1 MHKIRILFLAI
12 FCLLFSGLS
21 FSEKKTL
28 VLGGKTGWDKLKS
41 MDGLAYGNGR
51 FGYRSLELATNSRS
65 IDPDKSA
72 VTDLLLDF
80 EEPDASFADN
90 AGNYSVEEKAFVSS
104 SKVKM
109 GKRAAMSRGNGGIT
123 LSGSPDSLFGSSG
136 SKGSFL
142 IEFWLCPSIAE
153 NGEIVFSWRS
163 SRMENDY
170 LLYQM
175 ISASFFSN
183 HLRWE
188 FINVFNGWKKD
199 NGTVTLSC
207 LRTIIPGVWAHH
219 SISFDDDTGLLEY
232 RIDGKIEAL
241 QYITSNGHEHGG
253 SVCTPLLGV
262 KANIEICPKYTGFID
277 DFRIQRT
284 SESETASSLRYDT
297 YKSNGGRFVTQP
309 ILISRGAKLE
319 RLDAIVNTPSQT
331 DVAFYVRGGDNRFDW
346 TDDYPKWIPVKNHEQ
361 ITGVTG
367 QYFQISGDLY
377 PDGGGSRTPSVTE
390 IKLAYTEV
398 PLPLP
403 PFSVFADAG
412 DGEVTLSWSYS
423 VDDQT
428 GGYIVFYGDR
438 PGEYLGQEAYEGA
451 SPIDVGNVCRMKFTG
466 LKNGKIYY
474 FAVASY
480 SKSDGKIMGILSKE
494 VYARPLRK

>member
-1 MHKIRILFLAI
+1 M
-12 FCLLFSGLS
+12 
-21 FSEKKTL
+21 
-28 VLGGKTGWDKLKS
+28 LGGKTGWDKLKS

-109 GKRAAMSRGNGGIT
+109 GKRSAMIRGNGGIT

-262 KANIEICPKYTGFID
+262 KANIEICPK
-277 DFRIQRT
+277 
-284 SESETASSLRYDT
+284 
-297 YKSNGGRFVTQP
+297 
-309 ILISRGAKLE
+309 
-319 RLDAIVNTPSQT
+319 
-331 DVAFYVRGGDNRFDW
+331 
-346 TDDYPKWIPVKNHEQ
+346 
-361 ITGVTG
+361 
-367 QYFQISGDLY
+367 
-377 PDGGGSRTPSVTE
+377 
-390 IKLAYTEV
+390 
-398 PLPLP
+398 
-403 PFSVFADAG
+403 
-412 DGEVTLSWSYS
+412 
-423 VDDQT
+423 
-428 GGYIVFYGDR
+428 
-438 PGEYLGQEAYEGA
+438 
-451 SPIDVGNVCRMKFTG
+451 
-466 LKNGKIYY
+466 
-474 FAVASY
+474 
-480 SKSDGKIMGILSKE
+480 
-494 VYARPLRK
+494 